1 MKTQL
6 NYSSIVRFMLLSL
19 VMLTASSGAAG
30 QSNIYSDVYFD
41 DSDAENGHGY
51 VVGVG
56 VTEESYNSYSHEYLV
71 TSTITAND
79 GTSNVGYGMGTG
91 TYAYGMAETA
101 IEWTDVTAGSFI
113 VATEHKIVCPYW
125 NMEYWESFTY
135 AEKYADNGGFEEIY
149 YEVELPKLEP
159 RTCAYQIC
167 PYQENKFCF
176 RRAGFSEDA
185 KANNPNDADG
195 CFKFV
200 HKGYVIVRD
209 PWVGLPIACIRSYK
223 LPTDSTPPGFCDY

>member
-6 NYSSIVRFMLLSL
+6 NYSSLVRLLLLSL
-19 VMLTASSGAAG
+19 VVFTASSEVEG
-30 QSNIYSDVYFD
+30 QTSTYSDLYFD

-56 VTEESYNSYSHEYLV
+56 VTEDTYNSYSHEYLM
-71 TSTITAND
+71 TSTLSAND
-79 GTSNVGYGMGTG
+79 STSNVGYGQATG

-113 VATEHKIVCPYW
+113 LTTEHKIVCPYW
-125 NMEYWESFTY
+125 NMEYWESYTY
-135 AEKYADNGGFEEIY
+135 AEKYVADDGFEEIY
-149 YEVELPKLEP
+149 YEVELPKLST
-159 RTCAYQIC
+159 RTCAYEIC

-176 RRAGFSEDA
+176 RRAGFSEEA

-195 CFKFV
+195 CYKFV
-200 HKGYVIVRD
+200 HKGYFIARD
-209 PWVGLPIACIRSYK
+209 PWIGIPFCIRSYK
-223 LPTDSTPPGFCDY
+223 LPTDNTPPGFCDY

>member
-1 MKTQL
+1 MKTRL
-6 NYSSIVRFMLLSL
+6 NYSPLVRFLLLSL

-56 VTEESYNSYSHEYLV
+56 VTEEAYNSYSHEYLV

-135 AEKYADNGGFEEIY
+135 AEKYVDNGGSLEYHYIVDY
-149 YEVELPKLEP
+149 PKLEP
-159 RTCAYQIC
+159 NRCAYDLC
-167 PYQENKFCF
+167 ADQEHKACF
-176 RRAGFSEDA
+176 WRMPGSEDHP
-185 KANNPNDADG
+185 ANNPNADDR
-195 CFKFV
+195 CYKYLT
-200 HKGYVIVRD
+200 KGYVIVID
-209 PWVGLPIACIRSYK
+209 PIFNGNWCIRAYK
-223 LPTDSTPPGFCDY
+223 TGSDNQPPGYCGY